1 VDYSFKEAPAFFG
14 IYTFIIVIAAS
25 LVLLP
30 NLNLLNLI
38 LSTQQIAG
46 VLTPVI
52 ITFMILLVNDKRI
65 MGKYVNSKVQNAIA
79 MITVGLIVLMTLT
92 LVVIQ
97 FIH

>member
-1 VDYSFKEAPAFFG
+1 
-14 IYTFIIVIAAS
+14 VISAS

-30 NLNLLNLI
+30 NLNLMNLI

-46 VLTPVI
+46 VLTPII

-65 MGKYVNSKVQNAIA
+65 MGKYVNNKVQNAIA
-79 MITVGLIVLMTLT
+79 LITVSLIVLMTLA
-92 LVVIQ
+92 LIVVQ